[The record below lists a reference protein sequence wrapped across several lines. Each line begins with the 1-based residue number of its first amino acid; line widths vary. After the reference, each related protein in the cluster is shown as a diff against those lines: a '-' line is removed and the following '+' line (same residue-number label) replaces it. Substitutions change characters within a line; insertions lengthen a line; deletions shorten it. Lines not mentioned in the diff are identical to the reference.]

1 MAINYSTMVYAH
13 AQNTFGRPVT
23 FTPKDGSG
31 AFQGRG
37 IMDIDPI
44 DVLAEDGSV
53 ISETRVVLDIRDD
66 EYATMPKT
74 GDRVDIG
81 GDPASGIPAR
91 GPYVII
97 DSDPNGGGE
106 TTLTLRHIVDTKPV

>member
-1 MAINYSTMVYAH
+1 MAINYSTMVYEH

-23 FTPKDGSG
+23 FTPQGGG
-31 AFQGRG
+31 ASFSGRG
-37 IMDIDPI
+37 IMDTDPI

-66 EYATMPKT
+66 EYAVMPRS

-81 GDPASGIPAR
+81 GDPSGIPAQ
-91 GPYVII
+91 GPFVIV

-106 TTLTLRHIVDTKPV
+106 TTLTLRHIVTSKP